1 MWKLIAL
8 ASLLAGPAT
17 AADLP
22 TKKVLSLDAVKVM
35 VAASEAR
42 ARALNVHVTL
52 CVVDDSENL
61 IFLEKPEQA
70 AMNTLPFCQ
79 RKAKHAAFYGGPSK
93 DAEDA
98 VKAGHVEAMAYPDYF
113 PNQGGLPIK
122 VDGQLL
128 GGYAASGSKSEID
141 EAIAQAGLDALA
153 KY

>member
-1 MWKLIAL
+1 MLRLIAV
-8 ASLLAGPAT
+8 LLLFALPAT
-17 AADLP
+17 AAELP
-22 TKKVLSLDAVKVM
+22 SKKVLSLAAIKMM
-35 VAASEAR
+35 VAASEAK
-42 ARALNVHVTL
+42 AKELNVQVTL

-61 IFLEKPEQA
+61 IFLEKPEGA
-70 AMNTLPFCQ
+70 ALNTLQFCE

-122 VDGQLL
+122 VDGQVL

-141 EAIAQAGLDALA
+141 EAIAQAGLDALE